1 MEIIKAIVYGVL
13 QGFFAWLPVSSVA
26 HVRIAPALFGW
37 DDPGAA
43 YSAVLQLGTTVA
55 VIVYFF
61 SDLSKMTSS
70 VIQSVKD
77 RDFRTRHDTKLSF
90 YIIIGTIPIVICGV
104 LFQKMIKNQFR
115 GMYIIAIGLIVFG
128 ILLYISE
135 KVSKMSRKVDDI
147 DLKDSIIIGIFQVLA
162 LIPGCSRSGST
173 ITGGFFRQMD
183 RESAARFSFLLG
195 LPAFILSGVF
205 EIFKERETLFSGG
218 NMLSLAVGTII
229 SIVIGYLSI
238 WFLLSYLKKHSIM
251 IFVYY
256 RVALGLL
263 IIVLLQLNF
272 ISNY

>member
-37 DDPGAA
+37 EDPGAA

-61 SDLSKMTSS
+61 NDLSKMTSS
-70 VIQSVKD
+70 VIHSVKE
-77 RDFRTRHDTKLSF
+77 RDFKTRHDTRLFF
-90 YIIIGTIPIVICGV
+90 YILAGTIPIVICGV

-135 KVSKMSRKVDDI
+135 KVSRMSRKVEDI
-147 DLKDSIIIGIFQVLA
+147 NLKDSLIIGIFQVLA

-173 ITGGFFRQMD
+173 ITGGFFRQLD
-183 RESAARFSFLLG
+183 RESAAKFSFLLG

-205 EIFKERETLFSGG
+205 EIFKERESLFAGG
-218 NMLSLAVGTII
+218 NMLSLMVGTIV
-229 SIVIGYLSI
+229 SVAVGYLSV

-256 RVALGLL
+256 RIALGLV
-263 IIVLLQLNF
+263 IILLLQLKF